1 MLVRRIPRRLGVKVC
16 LLWGRTGTLLL
27 LSGELRASHI
37 ADNCLVGSCD
47 APVSPGKHKMSFG
60 TVFVGL
66 EALG

>member
-1 MLVRRIPRRLGVKVC
+1 MLGRRIPRRLGVKVC

-27 LSGELRASHI
+27 LRGELRASHL
-37 ADNCLVGSCD
+37 AGHCLVGSCD